1 MDGVYSIVAGLVLR
15 VVVDAATFHNVKLSG
30 TLVGLWEGVVLL
42 HYVNKAPTSTDPYL
56 AYAVRLFI
64 DFLFTESIFKLVI
77 VLLWSTMG

>member
-30 TLVGLWEGVVLL
+30 TLIGLWEGVVLL
-42 HYVNKAPTSTDPYL
+42 HYVNKAPSSSDPYL
-56 AYAVRLFI
+56 AYCVRLFV
-64 DFLFTESIFKLVI
+64 DFLVTESIFKLVI